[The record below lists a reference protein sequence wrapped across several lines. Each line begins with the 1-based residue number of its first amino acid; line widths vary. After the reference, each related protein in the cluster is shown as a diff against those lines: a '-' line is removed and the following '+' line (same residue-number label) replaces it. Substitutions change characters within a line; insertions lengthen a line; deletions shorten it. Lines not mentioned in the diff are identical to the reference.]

1 MLLYLLKTTVCLGI
15 FLLFYKL
22 LLEKENMNV
31 FKRFYLIVTI
41 IAALVIPSLVFI
53 EYVEPIS
60 TATSY
65 TFTQTPDE
73 MPFAETPVQASDI
86 DAINWSL
93 LAWSIYAIGA
103 VIFGF
108 RFLRNLFQ
116 IVNRVRKNLK
126 HKQGYGIK
134 ILLLEQLPP
143 HTFFK
148 YIFLN
153 KQEYEANNIPK
164 EVLLHEETHA
174 KQNHS
179 LDVVFIELL
188 QVILWFNPLLYFFK
202 KSIKLN
208 HEFLADS
215 AVLKNSSSTSD
226 YQNTLLSFLS
236 QDSFDKYQSIGMANA
251 INYSSIK
258 KRFTV
263 MKTETSKKAIL
274 IRTLL
279 LLPILSV
286 MLYGFSETKL
296 VEKSHSK
303 SERFVIKI
311 TNTETGVN
319 LFCAEGCNWTELQL
333 NLKDNKK
340 MAVDKFGISTN
351 NLNNSLNNSDF
362 LIVFRKNKKS
372 IELKGIHGMAW
383 RNLNFSIPIN
393 LAQKIDNLGFVFNDS
408 KEASIEEIDLYN
420 ILAELFNGHPIE
432 KRFIPLETLHMLEST
447 YRRMT
452 KAQKENSE
460 PFPKY
465 LAEVQES
472 KVSQEKINTFMNLAS
487 KVNDIKQLKEMFNLL
502 SPREQYEVIDPYA
515 YSMIALMLS
524 KEKNLNKSKKEK

>member
-31 FKRFYLIVTI
+31 FKRFYLIATM

-153 KQEYEANNIPK
+153 KQQFEASEIPE
-164 EVLLHEETHA
+164 EVLLHEEIHA

-179 LDVVFIELL
+179 C
-188 QVILWFNPLLYFFK
+188 LLY
-202 KSIKLN
+202 
-208 HEFLADS
+208 
-215 AVLKNSSSTSD
+215 TS
-226 YQNTLLSFLS
+226 
-236 QDSFDKYQSIGMANA
+236 
-251 INYSSIK
+251 
-258 KRFTV
+258 
-263 MKTETSKKAIL
+263 
-274 IRTLL
+274 
-279 LLPILSV
+279 P
-286 MLYGFSETKL
+286 
-296 VEKSHSK
+296 
-303 SERFVIKI
+303 
-311 TNTETGVN
+311 
-319 LFCAEGCNWTELQL
+319 
-333 NLKDNKK
+333 
-340 MAVDKFGISTN
+340 
-351 NLNNSLNNSDF
+351 
-362 LIVFRKNKKS
+362 
-372 IELKGIHGMAW
+372 
-383 RNLNFSIPIN
+383 
-393 LAQKIDNLGFVFNDS
+393 
-408 KEASIEEIDLYN
+408 
-420 ILAELFNGHPIE
+420 
-432 KRFIPLETLHMLEST
+432 
-447 YRRMT
+447 
-452 KAQKENSE
+452 
-460 PFPKY
+460 
-465 LAEVQES
+465 
-472 KVSQEKINTFMNLAS
+472 
-487 KVNDIKQLKEMFNLL
+487 
-502 SPREQYEVIDPYA
+502 SPRDQRGSRMPSSA
-515 YSMIALMLS
+515 
-524 KEKNLNKSKKEK
+524 